1 MEPDNPWSP
10 NWRPDETGER
20 LRFIRAARRG
30 ALLAVLAYMP
40 VAWLAAIRAP
50 AAIEYALVAAAI
62 GVPGVALLGAG
73 LTPSTLGSRA
83 WAAVSGLAFAVGA
96 PVAAVTSLVIG
107 GYVGDSFIGDS
118 ARFGGPFLRAAVT
131 AATGV
136 LPAVAVASVLWVLA
150 VRRFSL
156 PPSPPRPGPAGPDPG
171 P

>member
-20 LRFIRAARRG
+20 LRSIRAARRG
-30 ALLAVLAYMP
+30 ALLAVLAYAP
-40 VAWLAAIRAP
+40 VAWLAASVAP
-50 AAIEYALVAAAI
+50 APIEAGLGAAAI

-83 WAAVSGLAFAVGA
+83 WAAISGLAFAVGA

-107 GYVGDSFIGDS
+107 GFVLDSFIGDS

-131 AATGV
+131 AATSV
-136 LPAVAVASVLWVLA
+136 VPAVALASLLWVVA

-156 PPSPPRPGPAGPDPG
+156 PRPGP
-171 P
+171 

>member
-1 MEPDNPWSP
+1 MGPDNPWSP
-10 NWRPDETGER
+10 DWRPDETGER
-20 LRFIRAARRG
+20 LRMIRAARRG
-30 ALLAVLAYMP
+30 ALLAVLAYVP
-40 VAWLAAIRAP
+40 VAWLAASLAP
-50 AAIEYALVAAAI
+50 APIEPALAAAAV

-73 LTPSTLGSRA
+73 LTPSALGSRT
-83 WAAVSGLAFAVGA
+83 WAAISGLAFAVGA

-107 GYVGDSFIGDS
+107 GFVGDSFIGDS

-136 LPAVAVASVLWVLA
+136 LPAVALASVLWVVA

-156 PPSPPRPGPAGPDPG
+156 SPPRPRRDPTGPDPG